1 MATRRTPSTSAW
13 NLDDATDTPVPTNT
27 LVPTSTPAPEK
38 VCGDVNMDGVANSVD
53 ASLVLQLKAGL
64 ISSLPNE
71 SSGDVNSDGALT
83 SVDAALLL
91 QFTAGLIGE
100 DALTC

>member
-1 MATRRTPSTSAW
+1 M
-13 NLDDATDTPVPTNT
+13 
-27 LVPTSTPAPEK
+27 
-38 VCGDVNMDGVANSVD
+38 
-53 ASLVLQLKAGL
+53 LQLKAGL